1 MRIEI
6 KNLIHKYPSGDIA
19 LNGLN
24 TIFEGI
30 EPIAIIGQNGAGKT
44 TFVKHLNG
52 LLRPTEGEVLINGE
66 NIEKH
71 TTAFWSRKIG
81 YVFQNPDNQLFL
93 ESVKKEFEFGP
104 KQQGVSKKEINK
116 RLEKIADLVGLT
128 DKLSVHPFDLNATE
142 KKFCTIGS
150 ILMMNPEVI
159 ILDEPTCGQDII
171 GNQRLT
177 RIIKALKLNHQLCL
191 TITHDMKFVVKN
203 FDQIV
208 VMSHGKILKRG
219 TKEVIFSSPEVLE
232 ASYVSPPPITRVGQ
246 KLGFSEPIFNKNEFQ
261 QVFEKKKFQQR

>member
-1 MRIEI
+1 MKIEI
-6 KNLIHKYPSGDIA
+6 KNLIHRYSSGDIA
-19 LNGLN
+19 LNGIS
-24 TIFEGI
+24 TVIEGT

-52 LLRPTEGEVLINGE
+52 LLRPTEGELLINGE

-93 ESVKKEFEFGP
+93 ESVRKEFEFGP
-104 KQQGVSKKEINK
+104 KQQGISKREINE
-116 RLEKIADLVGLT
+116 RLEKISDLVGLT

-159 ILDEPTCGQDII
+159 ILDEPTCGQDIM

-177 RIIKALKLNHQLCL
+177 KIIAALQSNNQLCL

-208 VMSHGKILKRG
+208 VMSKGKILKRD
-219 TKEVIFSSPEVLE
+219 TKEIIFSTPDILK
-232 ASYVSPPPITRVGQ
+232 ASHISPPPITRVGQ
-246 KLGFSEPIFNKNEFQ
+246 KLGFSQPVFNKDEFQ
-261 QVFEKKKFQQR
+261 